1 MPSTGSRRVT
11 SVSPKYESVINGY
24 FQNVAAAS
32 GSPDDVNSVDT
43 EYSDTTGPITGNSTF
58 GGSVVDTHPFPTSE
72 CSDAGL
78 SVCLTDAQLQTEIDG
93 VIKNKGWSGGTSHL
107 FFLFTPQDVGSCAD
121 AASTYC
127 GFESYCAYHS
137 FFESSDGAGTVVYA
151 NQPYVGGTAACDSG
165 GDRPNGDDADAT
177 LNDAS
182 HEMNESV
189 TDPLLSAWFDDAGG
203 EIGDKCVGPLRGRRA
218 DRERHLQP
226 AGGVEQQD
234 ARSRHGRDWHLPAA
248 LLADLAPDR
257 KRHGKGGL
265 PSRNQLR
272 RIKSLRHLGPRR

>member
-1 MPSTGSRRVT
+1 MFCAFALVTAASGSSPHPRRAGSRAEPTSRLALELRNQHLVGTPRADGDVGGAGNVT
-11 SVSPKYESVINGY
+11 YHGGPVMRTNTTYAIYWIPSGYSVSPKYESVINGY

-93 VIKNKGWSGGTSHL
+93 VIKNKGWSGGASHL

-137 FFESSDGAGTVVYA
+137 FFESSDGRARSSTRTSRTSA
-151 NQPYVGGTAACDSG
+151 EQP
-165 GDRPNGDDADAT
+165 PAT
-177 LNDAS
+177 LAAIAR
-182 HEMNESV
+182 
-189 TDPLLSAWFDDAGG
+189 TATTPT
-203 EIGDKCVGPLRGRRA
+203 RR
-218 DRERHLQP
+218 
-226 AGGVEQQD
+226 
-234 ARSRHGRDWHLPAA
+234 
-248 LLADLAPDR
+248 
-257 KRHGKGGL
+257 
-265 PSRNQLR
+265 
-272 RIKSLRHLGPRR
+272 